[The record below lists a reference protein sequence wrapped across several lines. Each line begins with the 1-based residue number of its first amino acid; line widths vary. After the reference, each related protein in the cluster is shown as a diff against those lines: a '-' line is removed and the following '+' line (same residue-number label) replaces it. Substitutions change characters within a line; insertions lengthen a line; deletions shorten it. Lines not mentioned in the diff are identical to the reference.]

1 MFKFVA
7 AAAAVFLA
15 ASAGQA
21 SAANAWQFVPMNT
34 GGCMARLE
42 GRPANISVSKGS
54 DGRVLVAL
62 SRGDWNITQARPPVT
77 LAFDGQSPVQFV
89 GVGQGPAV
97 MVILTDADQIAR
109 LRAAKSLDW
118 TLPQGQYRI
127 GVEGLSRALDGT
139 ATCGK

>member
-7 AAAAVFLA
+7 AAAVLLAV
-15 ASAGQA
+15 SAGQA
-21 SAANAWQFVPMNT
+21 QAQAGWQLLPVNS

-42 GRPANISVSKGS
+42 GRPANINVGNASE
-54 DGRVLVAL
+54 GRVLVAI

-77 LAFDGQSPVQFV
+77 LAFDGQAPVQLT

-97 MVILTDADQIAR
+97 MVVLSDPDQIAR
-109 LRAAKSLDW
+109 LRAARSLDW

-127 GVEGLSRALDGT
+127 QVEGISGALDKA
-139 ATCGK
+139 ATCGR